1 MFGRPQQDKAR
12 RHGEVNQPADFLQAI
27 EMIVTRR
34 HKISK
39 SRVAKLEVR

>member
-12 RHGEVNQPADFLQAI
+12 RHGEGNQPADFLQAI

-34 HKISK
+34 HKTSK
-39 SRVAKLEVR
+39 TGVAKLEVR